1 MHENAMHSTEVH
13 EIQRCIRMLSVV
25 GQILETFNAKVET
38 IVSSFDER
46 IFNEVMANLPNMVCL
61 RVNEWQPDLS
71 SYHISDEFSGVITY
85 VLDVERQL
93 CYVKNMAG

>member
-1 MHENAMHSTEVH
+1 MHQNAMNSTEVH

-71 SYHISDEFSGVITY
+71 SYRIGDEFAGIITY
-85 VLDVERQL
+85 VLDVDRQL
-93 CYVKNMAG
+93 CYVKNVAG